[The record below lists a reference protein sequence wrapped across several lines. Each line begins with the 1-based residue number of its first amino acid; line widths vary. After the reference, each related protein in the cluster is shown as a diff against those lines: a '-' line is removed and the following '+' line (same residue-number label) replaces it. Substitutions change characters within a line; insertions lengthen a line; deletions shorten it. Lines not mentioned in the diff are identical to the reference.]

1 MRKRRKGRLS
11 VTTEPQLVIAFNAAM
26 DAVINALFNS
36 PLHTLLVASGLFF
49 LLLTIVSQ
57 IGGIITVSA
66 ERQKLSAA
74 IGAVL
79 LALGIGLHFK
89 NAVPPERQTPE
100 DILSDY
106 LHRINSRQFAAAQM
120 LNPKLNVEATS
131 RWMEQIS
138 SINLVDFQMQEA
150 APDRAAIAAKI
161 RYCRK
166 DGSGTDEEKLF
177 LFKKHEDSWR
187 IQNENQPRS
196 VKPVRCF

>member
-1 MRKRRKGRLS
+1 M
-11 VTTEPQLVIAFNAAM
+11 
-26 DAVINALFNS
+26 FNS

-74 IGAVL
+74 IGSVL

-89 NAVPPERQTPE
+89 SAAPPTRQTPE

-120 LNPKLNVEATS
+120 LNPKLNIEATS

-138 SINLVDFQMQEA
+138 SINLVDFQMQDA
-150 APDRAAIAAKI
+150 APDRAAKI

-177 LFKKHEDSWR
+177 LFKKHEDSWL

>member
-1 MRKRRKGRLS
+1 
-11 VTTEPQLVIAFNAAM
+11 M

-36 PLHTLLVASGLFF
+36 PLHTLLVASGLIF

-79 LALGIGLHFK
+79 LALGIVLHFK
-89 NAVPPERQTPE
+89 SAAPPERQTPE

-106 LHRINSRQFAAAQM
+106 LHRINSRQFAVAQM

-138 SINLVDFQMQEA
+138 SINLVDFQMQDA

-161 RYCRK
+161 RYATAGRTAAAQTRK
-166 DGSGTDEEKLF
+166 SSSF
-177 LFKKHEDSWR
+177 LKSMR
-187 IQNENQPRS
+187 TAG
-196 VKPVRCF
+196 

>member
-1 MRKRRKGRLS
+1 M
-11 VTTEPQLVIAFNAAM
+11 N
-26 DAVINALFNS
+26 AVINALFNS

-57 IGGIITVSA
+57 IGGLITVSA
-66 ERQKLSAA
+66 ERQKMSAA

-79 LALGIGLHFK
+79 LALGIVLHFK
-89 NAVPPERQTPE
+89 SVAPPAQQTPE

-106 LHRINSRQFAAAQM
+106 LHRINSKQFAAAQE
-120 LNPKLNVEATS
+120 LNPKLNIEATS
-131 RWMEQIS
+131 RWTEQIS
-138 SINLVDFQMQEA
+138 SINLVDFQKQDA
-150 APDRAAIAAKI
+150 APDRAAIAATI

-177 LFKKHEDSWR
+177 LFKKHGDSWL
-187 IQNENQPRS
+187 IQNENQPRA